1 MNRLEDPIT
10 FERNLFEDLYLPVI
24 RIGLEVGEDLGTI
37 FTVVRNIYDGAE
49 AESFDKNSGNT
60 IHDIRIQNYNE
71 INS

>member
-37 FTVVRNIYDGAE
+37 FTVVRDIYDGVEAGVSAE
-49 AESFDKNSGNT
+49 EPDIT
-60 IHDIRIQNYNE
+60 IHDVRIQNYNE